1 MHERDKPGS
10 GIVGKNKFFDPA
22 RKTPHM
28 VGHVF
33 AHRDL
38 KAGERIDLS
47 MWEFKTRPGEGYTIQ
62 AKDPRSLSQEAGMQ
76 QPAATATAALL
87 SDDIPFNADR

>member
-10 GIVGKNKFFDPA
+10 GIVGKNKFFDPE

-62 AKDPRSLSQEAGMQ
+62 AKDPRSLSQEVGMQ
-76 QPAATATAALL
+76 QRVVTIQTALPP
-87 SDDIPFNADR
+87 DDIPF

>member
-10 GIVGKNKFFDPA
+10 GIVGKNKFFDAA

-38 KAGERIDLS
+38 KAGERIELS
-47 MWEFKTRPGEGYTIQ
+47 LWEFKTRPGDGYTIQ
-62 AKDPRSLSQEAGMQ
+62 AKDPRSLSQETGL
-76 QPAATATAALL
+76 QPAAPTAAPPIN
-87 SDDIPFNADR
+87 DDIPF